1 MTDTSSGPKKQAVPL
16 GRRRRISFARQLM
29 VDVMAFAD
37 SVPAVAV
44 ERTMN
49 LDKVAQARQS
59 NPDRPPWSGIFAK
72 AFGIVAQEIPALRS
86 AYISVPIPHIFEYAE
101 TFAFIA
107 QELEVSGEETVIPV
121 RIRSPE
127 TTPLNGFRFKIEEM
141 YHADLWSQDYY
152 RSLRRVGYL
161 PVFLRRIVWWTVLNV
176 PRLRKRCFGTFVV
189 TSIGGFGS
197 DSLHARAAISPLL
210 TYGTIG
216 DDGRVK
222 VRLFFDHRILDG
234 AKAAR
239 ALLRLENVLLGQIHD
254 ELRHAECES
263 GV

>member
-1 MTDTSSGPKKQAVPL
+1 
-16 GRRRRISFARQLM
+16 
-29 VDVMAFAD
+29 
-37 SVPAVAV
+37 
-44 ERTMN
+44 
-49 LDKVAQARQS
+49 
-59 NPDRPPWSGIFAK
+59 
-72 AFGIVAQEIPALRS
+72 
-86 AYISVPIPHIFEYAE
+86 VPIPHIFEYAE

-127 TTPLNGFRFKIEEM
+127 TTPLNSFRFKIEEM
-141 YHADLWSQDYY
+141 YHADLWSHDYY

-176 PRLRKRCFGTFVV
+176 PRLRKRCFGTFIV
-189 TSIGGFGS
+189 TSIGSFGS
-197 DSLHARAAISPLL
+197 DSLHARGAISPLL
-210 TYGTIG
+210 TYGTISN
-216 DDGRVK
+216 DGRVK

-254 ELRHAECES
+254 ELRHAQCGS